1 MSVKKTKPT
10 RDELIDLY
18 QQPGV
23 SISEIARRYD
33 TSQPTVRKWLIE
45 YVIPRKSQKEVSREV
60 NAAKR
65 PAIPLRDQFENDFHS
80 LSVDELEEKYKT
92 GQATLYQ
99 WRNAFGLEPK
109 SHSQSCILGKAKQF
123 QHIRYSAEAV
133 STAYNETCSLS
144 IAAEKLGISYGY
156 MRFLCKQY
164 GIEIINPKRS
174 KQENHLYETCVNLAP
189 KDRWKI
195 GDRSVITP
203 FELDIY
209 NIDKGLAIEY
219 CGSYWH
225 SETYGKK
232 DRNYHAR
239 KLQLC
244 REKGVK
250 LITVFEFDDMEK
262 ITDLLRT
269 LLGISS
275 PLNARE
281 TVVFD
286 VEPSAAAAF
295 YQRHHLSGSVGASTH
310 LGLMCKKTN
319 DVVMM
324 ASFGKARNGKHT
336 YECMRMASDGLYRV
350 RGGASK
356 LFRHFD
362 RRMNVGDTLITYADL
377 RFGEGNTYL
386 HCGFKRVA
394 DTKPNYWYFHKNTPH
409 IKHSR
414 VAFQKHKLPN
424 LLNRYDNSRS
434 EYQNMLM
441 NGYDRIWDCGNAV
454 YIKEKGS
461 V

>member
-1 MSVKKTKPT
+1 MSNKIPIPP
-10 RDELIDLY
+10 REELVELY
-18 QQPGV
+18 QQPAI
-23 SISEIARRYD
+23 SISEIARRYN
-33 TSQPTVRKWLIE
+33 TSQPTVRKWLIDYE
-45 YVIPRKSQKEVSREV
+45 ISRKTQRDASREV

-65 PAIPLRDQFENDFHS
+65 PNLPDFETFETDFYT
-80 LSVDELEEKYKT
+80 LSIDELEKKYVT
-92 GQATLYQ
+92 GQSTLYQ
-99 WRNAFGLEPK
+99 WCDVFGMEPK
-109 SHSQSCILGKAKQF
+109 NHSQSCILGKVKQF
-123 QHIRYSAEAV
+123 QHIRYSTEV
-133 STAYNETCSLS
+133 VETTYNESGNLS
-144 IAAEKLGISYGY
+144 IAAEKLGVSYGY
-156 MRFLCKQY
+156 MRFLCKQH
-164 GIEIINPKRS
+164 GIEVLNPKRS
-174 KQENHLYETCVNLAP
+174 KRENDLYEKCVSIAP
-189 KDRWKI
+189 KDQWKI
-195 GDRSVITP
+195 GDRSAIAP

-209 NIDKGLAIEY
+209 NIDKGLAVEY

-239 KLQLC
+239 KLQMC

-269 LLGISS
+269 LLGVSL

-281 TVVFD
+281 ARVVD

-310 LGLMCKKTN
+310 LGLVYDKTN
-319 DVVMM
+319 EIVMM

-336 YECMRMASDGLYRV
+336 YECMRMASDGRYRV

-356 LFRHFD
+356 LFHHFD

-386 HCGFKRVA
+386 HCGFERAA
-394 DTKPNYWYFHKNTPH
+394 DTKPNYWYFHKNAPH
-409 IKHSR
+409 VKHSR

-424 LLNRYDNSRS
+424 VLSRYDDNLS
-434 EYQNMLM
+434 EYDNMLL

-454 YIKEKGS
+454 YIKQKGS
-461 V
+461 I